1 MKQESLQRI
10 DEFIVSST
18 VDLFASHGLKAEE
31 GGYRAAGVDSP
42 FAATIGFTSAD
53 LHGVLVLT
61 LNRETAVRTLPES
74 LRTKEPGDELVA
86 DWTGELSNQMLGRLK
101 NRFHASGIEISLST
115 PVVFMG
121 KEMKH
126 YSHASPIQRSLH
138 FADGGIL
145 VEFHADYSRDFEI
158 NEADARGEAM
168 PPEGEILFF

>member
-1 MKQESLQRI
+1 MNQESLQRI
-10 DEFIVSST
+10 DGFISSST
-18 VDLFASHGLKAEE
+18 VDLFASHGMKVEE
-31 GGYRAAGVDSP
+31 GAYRAAGVDSP

-61 LNRETAVRTLPES
+61 VDRGTAVRTLPES
-74 LRTKEPGDELVA
+74 LRAKEPGDDIVA

-126 YSHASPIQRSLH
+126 YSHASPIQRSMH
-138 FADGGIL
+138 FAGGGIL

-158 NEADARGEAM
+158 KEAEASGEAIQ
-168 PPEGEILFF
+168 PEGEILFF